1 MFLSRCYDGSTP
13 VHAAAFSGNQ
23 WILSKL
29 LDEGGDLR
37 VHDKDGKNP
46 QYWAMSAGKESS
58 AQVCVCNTCRMCAR
72 HMLAS
77 SSLSEETPTF
87 QGEILG
93 FYMLDHYLTLFF
105 NISNGI
111 LKPS

>member
-58 AQVCVCNTCRMCAR
+58 AQVCVCEYVLGTCSPL
-72 HMLAS
+72 HLAVKKLQRS
-77 SSLSEETPTF
+77 REKFLAFTC
-87 QGEILG
+87 
-93 FYMLDHYLTLFF
+93 
-105 NISNGI
+105 
-111 LKPS
+111 

>member
-13 VHAAAFSGNQ
+13 VHAGAFSGNQ

-46 QYWAMSAGKESS
+46 QCWAMSAEKESS
-58 AQVCVCNTCRMCAR
+58 AQVCVHLN
-72 HMLAS
+72 
-77 SSLSEETPTF
+77 E
-87 QGEILG
+87 
-93 FYMLDHYLTLFF
+93 YV
-105 NISNGI
+105 
-111 LKPS
+111 